1 MYSVLSV
8 IESLCGLSRRVAILL
23 GDVPDSRFARFRL
36 RIGFARQAPFVN
48 YRRAMVDLSPPGSIF
63 SKMLSI
69 QQAA

>member
-1 MYSVLSV
+1 MWFVTPG
-8 IESLCGLSRRVAILL
+8 CDTARRRTGFAI
-23 GDVPDSRFARFRL
+23 RTFRL